1 MEYISDSAFD
11 NIVPNGDSG
20 KILNNDALDNFK
32 SIHYYLKGKRD
43 TFIKLFHDGKLFT
56 REDILELNRLVHQKL
71 YFLNIQGSITS
82 ITIELNNKEI
92 KDFGNWAEFERHEW
106 FTSAQTIS
114 INIIWDFNVIFPNQ
128 PIQELPQPH
137 NMRVRIGGGLRPNE
151 FFHVVMN
158 GGEDFDVEQ
167 AMSEMVCKI
176 DFVNDHLCNELKNI
190 VSDWYDCLVVN
201 KPTNK
206 WIVIISKHKGKI
218 SLIFITFFLSL
229 CILICNIGVRA
240 FIEYIDVSNQ
250 SGFFKWQY
258 FLITVTVPIIYVCL
272 ITSQFYANRIIDRT
286 IFKFRQLPTI
296 NLTKGDK
303 NSILS
308 IKEANN
314 KLMKQFVEKGVITI
328 AIGFVTYVIGQFL
341 PTIIKSAAN
350 YFLSK

>member
-1 MEYISDSAFD
+1 MEYISDSSFD

-201 KPTNK
+201 KLTNK
-206 WIVIISKHKGKI
+206 WIIIISKHKGKI

-240 FIEYIDVSNQ
+240 FIEYYS
-250 SGFFKWQY
+250 
-258 FLITVTVPIIYVCL
+258 T
-272 ITSQFYANRIIDRT
+272 R
-286 IFKFRQLPTI
+286 
-296 NLTKGDK
+296 
-303 NSILS
+303 
-308 IKEANN
+308 
-314 KLMKQFVEKGVITI
+314 
-328 AIGFVTYVIGQFL
+328 
-341 PTIIKSAAN
+341 
-350 YFLSK
+350 